1 MVIFMLTPL
10 PALILHVANETR
22 PMLHRVEYYVDMDKY
37 YFPILIHGYL
47 TALICVTSI
56 IATDAML
63 VIFVQHACGMF
74 IITG

>member
-10 PALILHVANETR
+10 PTFILHVANETR
-22 PMLHRVEYYVDMDKY
+22 PLLHRVEYYVDMDKY

-47 TALICVTSI
+47 TVLICVTSI
-56 IATDAML
+56 IATDAIL